1 MHEKNPQL
9 YLVTV
14 YHILH
19 HPIVS
24 CRVVTLVSGCVGP
37 VQTKEKHTV
46 NTISLSSFYLYLYT
60 TLYNTEVMV
69 VSLLIKIHPS
79 SSSLF

>member
-1 MHEKNPQL
+1 MKENPQL

-46 NTISLSSFYLYLYT
+46 YTINRLYT

-79 SSSLF
+79 SRS

>member
-19 HPIVS
+19 HPILS

-46 NTISLSSFYLYLYT
+46 NTINSLSSFTFIYIPLYAIQK
-60 TLYNTEVMV
+60 
-69 VSLLIKIHPS
+69 SW
-79 SSSLF
+79 